1 MIDTEEYMK
10 EANKVLCDFIPELDE
25 FVGENLGDLIT
36 NLLLEVGRLREEV
49 NVLTKLSTIARKYV
63 GHHLIETEM
72 KKMELI
78 E

>member
-10 EANKVLCDFIPELDE
+10 ETNKVLCDFIPELDE

-36 NLLLEVGRLREEV
+36 NLLLEVGRLREE
-49 NVLTKLSTIARKYV
+49 NKKQLDVLNKYV